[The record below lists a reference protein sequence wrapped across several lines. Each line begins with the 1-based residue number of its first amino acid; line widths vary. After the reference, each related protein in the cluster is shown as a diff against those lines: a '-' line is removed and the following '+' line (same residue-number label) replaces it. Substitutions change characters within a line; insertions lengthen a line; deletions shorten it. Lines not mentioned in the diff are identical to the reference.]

1 MGLAHVATADQTDTD
16 LRHGTPFLAD
26 ACCNRLQNSYPD
38 RTFGAIAIDPHS
50 NDGAFQRGDIMTAG
64 RETIRLTVAQA
75 IVRYLMSQFIEIDGV
90 ETRIC
95 GGGFGIFGHGNV
107 PCLGEALFP
116 VHELPLYRGQNEQS
130 MGFAAAAYSKYHLRK
145 RFMFCTAS
153 AGPGTA
159 NLLTASALAHANRLP
174 MLMLCGDTFL
184 TRLPDPVLQQL
195 EHFGNPTLG
204 LNDAFKAV
212 TRFWDRITHPA
223 QIIQSLPA
231 ALNTMLD
238 PADCGPAFLALPQD
252 LQGWAYDY
260 PAAFFERRVHRIRRQ
275 APDAAEIADAAKLLS
290 GAKRPMI
297 IAGGGVQYSGAVAEL
312 TTFADAH
319 AIPVVETIAGRA
331 NMVAEHALNI
341 GPVGVTGSDSAN
353 VIAAKADVILA
364 VGTRL
369 QDFTTGSWTA
379 FAKDAKIIAM
389 NVGRHDATKHLSQP
403 VVGDAK
409 LGLVA
414 LGQALED
421 YVAPTGW
428 TDHARAERVKWDSYV
443 ATNVAHGNG
452 PNSYTQAIGVVNE
465 LCDARD
471 RIVTAA
477 GGLPA
482 EVTANWR
489 TRDIGTVDVEFGFSC
504 MGYEIA
510 GGWGA
515 RIAQSELESTA
526 DTVVFV
532 GDGSYLLM
540 NSDIYSSVLTQKKL
554 IVLVLDNGGF
564 AVINKLQNNT
574 GNESFNNL
582 IKDCPTVPEPF
593 AVDFEGHARSMGA
606 DAVTVANPAELGE
619 AFKRA
624 KAADKTTVIVMQVD
638 PYDGWTTEGHTW
650 WEVGTAEVSESA
662 TVREKHAEWES
673 ERVKQRQGI

>member
-1 MGLAHVATADQTDTD
+1 MTTQDT
-16 LRHGTPFLAD
+16 
-26 ACCNRLQNSYPD
+26 
-38 RTFGAIAIDPHS
+38 
-50 NDGAFQRGDIMTAG
+50 
-64 RETIRLTVAQA
+64 TIRLTVAQA
-75 IVRYLMSQFIEIDGV
+75 IVRYLMNQFIEIDGI

-107 PCLGEALFP
+107 PCLGEALYP
-116 VHELPLYRGQNEQS
+116 VQDDLPLYRGQNEQS
-130 MGFAAAAYSKYHLRK
+130 MGFAAAAYTKYHLRR

-195 EHFGNPTLG
+195 EHFHNPTLG
-204 LNDAFKAV
+204 VNDAFKAV

-223 QIIQSLPA
+223 QVINSLPA
-231 ALNTMLD
+231 ALATMLD

-252 LQGWAYDY
+252 IQGWAYDY
-260 PAAFFERRVHRIRRQ
+260 PAEFFARRVHRVRRQ
-275 APDAAEIADAAKLLS
+275 APDIEEISDAANLLS
-290 GAKRPMI
+290 NAKRPMI
-297 IAGGGVQYSGAVAEL
+297 IAGGGVQYSGAVEEL
-312 TTFADAH
+312 TALAEAH
-319 AIPVVETIAGRA
+319 NIPVVETIAGRA
-331 NMVAEHALNI
+331 NMVAEHPLNI
-341 GPVGVTGSDSAN
+341 GPLGVTGSNSAN
-353 VIAAKADVILA
+353 AIAEQADVILA

-379 FAKDAKIIAM
+379 FARDARIIGL
-389 NVGRHDATKHLSQP
+389 NVGRHDAAKHLSLP

-409 LGLVA
+409 RSLPA
-414 LGQALED
+414 LGSVLAGYQSPTEWTRSAQKERAAWND
-421 YVAPTGW
+421 YVA
-428 TDHARAERVKWDSYV
+428 D
-443 ATNVAHGNG
+443 NIAHGNR
-452 PNSYTQAIGVVNE
+452 PNSYAQAIGVVNA
-465 LCDARD
+465 LCDKRD

-489 TRDIGTVDVEFGFSC
+489 TLDIGTVDVEFGFSC

-515 RIAQSELESTA
+515 RIAQSQLEPTA
-526 DTVVFV
+526 DTIVFV
-532 GDGSYLLM
+532 GDGSYMLM

-554 IVLVLDNGGF
+554 IILVLDNGGF

-582 IKDCPTVPEPF
+582 IADCPTVPEPF
-593 AVDFEGHARSMGA
+593 AVDFDAHARAMGA
-606 DAVTVANPAELGE
+606 TTETVANPAELAE

-638 PYDGWTTEGHTW
+638 PYEGWTSEGHAW
-650 WEVGTAEVSESA
+650 WEVGTPQVSNNPKV
-662 TVREKHAEWES
+662 TEKHAEIEAD
-673 ERVKQRQGI
+673 RAKQRQGV